1 LTDTSALPPLDSPL
15 AVGIAVAL
23 GCGLLIGVERE
34 RRKSSSEH
42 RATAGLRT
50 FTIAALAGALAQG
63 LGQTWLVVLG
73 GLLVL
78 LLIVIGYWRENS
90 SDPGITTELALFVTY
105 VLGITAVEH
114 PRVAGATGRPW

>member
-1 LTDTSALPPLDSPL
+1 MDTLQTTSALEGPL
-15 AVGIAVAL
+15 AVGLAVAL

-34 RRKSSSEH
+34 RRKGTDPH

-63 LGQTWLVVLG
+63 LGQPWLVLLG

-78 LLIVIGYWRENS
+78 ALVVIGYWREQS
-90 SDPGITTELALFVTY
+90 SDPGITTELALFVT
-105 VLGITAVEH
+105 
-114 PRVAGATGRPW
+114 